1 MSPSSTMVKRADET
15 ENPDSEPATGT
26 DLELP
31 GVKSLVTV
39 IENVR
44 DADWFPAGIVIV
56 NRAGLN
62 PV

>member
-1 MSPSSTMVKRADET
+1 MVRRADET
-15 ENPDSEPATGT
+15 ENPDDEPVTATV
-26 DLELP
+26 LELP
-31 GVKSLVTV
+31 GVESLVTV

-44 DADWFPAGIVIV
+44 DADCSPAGIVIV